1 MKILVIEDEKLLAD
15 SLETLLESK
24 GFTVEVA
31 YDGETGEQYA
41 ELGIYDLLILDV
53 MMPKMDGY
61 QVARQVRAKRCTTP
75 ILMLTAKSNTEDRI
89 CTNLDTN
96 VTSSEY
102 NASSSNVV
110 VKDIYGIEITVASGL
125 TGVTEG
131 DIVDVEIIGDS
142 TYIVPGTI
150 LGRIKDSESDNFG
163 KFEPIGSDLTKYDI
177 LRVCGGTIETN
188 KQNFVAPVSDVT
200 NNADNYTVDV
210 YVFAQVIEEACRAI
224 NLTDDAKKRIEGI
237 VWE

>member
-1 MKILVIEDEKLLAD
+1 MGKRKITQISRIQPLQRDTAKVIPNSYVLGGLKQIIDVIGTAFGALL
-15 SLETLLESK
+15 
-24 GFTVEVA
+24 TVNRVSDVNA
-31 YDGETGEQYA
+31 VYDGTYRFTCTGT
-41 ELGIYDLLILDV
+41 GKFKV
-53 MMPKMDGY
+53 
-61 QVARQVRAKRCTTP
+61 
-75 ILMLTAKSNTEDRI
+75 
-89 CTNLDTN
+89 TNLDTN
-96 VTSSEY
+96 VTSAEY
-102 NASSSNVV
+102 NASSSEVT
-110 VKDIYGIEITVASGL
+110 VKDIYGIEVKVASGL

-210 YVFAQVIEEACRAI
+210 YVFAQVIEEVCRAI